1 MDAVLSCMVTDSLG
15 PGSLSDQLSGAVSDY
30 LGLAGGIAL
39 RERARAFAIA
49 VGLLDLEPGSR
60 VLLDPLV
67 PHAYHAVLHEL
78 GLVPVYVDVSDDSLC
93 IDAERAEAF
102 VETTRGTEAEPAA
115 IVTHTTLGFVPA
127 MESLAS
133 LGMPVIEDVSEGIG
147 ANTGEERVG
156 RFGRFVIVGMEPEDV
171 ITAGGGTLLLAS
183 SKSDRTALRRRA
195 EGLSADA
202 LLPDMNAALGLTQI
216 REIEKFV
223 ARRAEIASVYAR
235 ALMRGRHRS
244 PVQPGDGQNVY
255 LSFPV
260 LAEGSVSDVVSYAK
274 KKGVEARQA
283 FSDVMLARYG
293 LTEREVAEHAQA
305 AHTDEAGAPADTG
318 PAHET
323 AAGGAGTAQATA
335 VAPSPAPDPTAP
347 AGVSIL
353 AAGPPTVAEADFP
366 VARSLLLRCLVFPLY
381 PSLTAKEV
389 ATIERVLTTLP

>member
-1 MDAVLSCMVTDSLG
+1 MINVSRPSIRRRDMDAVLSCMVTDSLG
-15 PGSLSDQLSGAVSDY
+15 PGSLSDQLSTAVGDY

-78 GLVPVYVDVSDDSLC
+78 GLVPVYVDVSEDSLC

-102 VETTRGTEAEPAA
+102 VETSRGTEAEPAA

-127 MESLAS
+127 MESLAA
-133 LGMPVIEDVSEGIG
+133 LGLPVIEDVSEGIG

-171 ITAGGGTLLLAS
+171 ITAGGGTVLLAS

-195 EGLSADA
+195 EELSADA

-283 FSDVMLARYG
+283 FSAVMLARYG
-293 LTEREVAEHAQA
+293 LTEREVAS
-305 AHTDEAGAPADTG
+305 
-318 PAHET
+318 PAHAT
-323 AAGGAGTAQATA
+323 AAGGAASGQATA
-335 VAPSPAPDPTAP
+335 VAPAPAPDPTAP
-347 AGVSIL
+347 SGVSIL